1 MNGQENTD
9 EKKKTSIKW
18 VKGHTRQKGVN
29 EIFNN
34 IQYLAFITDTGNR
47 AWIVNEVLEF
57 V

>member
-9 EKKKTSIKW
+9 EKKKTSINW
-18 VKGHTRQKGVN
+18 VTGHTRQKGVN